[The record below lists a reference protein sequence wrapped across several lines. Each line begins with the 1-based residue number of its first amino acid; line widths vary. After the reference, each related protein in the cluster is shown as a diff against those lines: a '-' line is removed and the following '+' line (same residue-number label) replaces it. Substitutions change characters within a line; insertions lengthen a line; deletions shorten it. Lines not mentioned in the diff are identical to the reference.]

1 MVSTWK
7 AATLSLK
14 TPNPYNCNS
23 DEVEKDDEYNGDNA
37 SILPLHLEEEN
48 LDFSGSSE
56 RESRD
61 KHLSDEDEV
70 LVDFKKQLL
79 WQKMGISPNTSK
91 AECGKISQ

>member
-48 LDFSGSSE
+48 LESSDGSE
-56 RESRD
+56 GESRD
-61 KHLSDEDEV
+61 EHLSDEEGV
-70 LVDFKKQLL
+70 QA
-79 WQKMGISPNTSK
+79 MGAS
-91 AECGKISQ
+91 